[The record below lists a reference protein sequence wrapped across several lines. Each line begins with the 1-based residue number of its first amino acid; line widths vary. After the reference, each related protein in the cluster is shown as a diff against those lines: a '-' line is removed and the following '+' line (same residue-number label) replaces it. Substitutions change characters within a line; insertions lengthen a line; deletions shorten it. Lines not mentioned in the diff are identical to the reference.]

1 MNKKCKRLLCV
12 FLALIMVCMTPYHV
26 YAKSDNTIDVYPYI
40 KKAVNKLDKL
50 NSFKYTVADVYGDG
64 EELRCT
70 IYNGAINLDGVR

>member
-1 MNKKCKRLLCV
+1 
-12 FLALIMVCMTPYHV
+12 MTPYHV
-26 YAKSDNTIDVYPYI
+26 YAKSDNTVDVYPYI

-70 IYNGAINLDGVR
+70 IYNGETPSQYIEVHLIIQWMMVVGKFVLNI